1 MILVDLENLILMSS
15 NQVYYGKLSEMLQVL
30 IDQRRIE
37 AMSYEEYLRQVVE
50 LAQAILHPEDSLD
63 YPDTVKTS
71 EARRAYFDYFN
82 KDETLAV
89 NIDSAVHSALRPDW
103 KRNFQKQ
110 QNIRLAIYEN
120 LLVYGYDE
128 DEATQETATVFEI
141 AERQAEYDV

>member
-1 MILVDLENLILMSS
+1 
-15 NQVYYGKLSEMLQVL
+15 
-30 IDQRRIE
+30 
-37 AMSYEEYLRQVVE
+37 
-50 LAQAILHPEDSLD
+50 D

-71 EARRAYFDYFN
+71 EARRAFFDYFN